1 MPDLASGFVYY
12 VIFLLST
19 TMHEASHALAAK
31 LGGDLTAY
39 HGGQVTL
46 DPRPHV
52 AREPFGMVILPVISV
67 LLSGWPFGFASA
79 PYDPLWAIR
88 HPRRAAWMALAGPA
102 ANLILVLVAVLAI
115 RLGMLAGVFDSPSSI
130 GFGHVVDSTD
140 PSTAWRGIGFFLSAL
155 FSMNLA
161 LMALNLIPLP
171 PLDGSA
177 GIAVLLSENVARR
190 YTQWLHDN
198 RTLGMVGMLV
208 AWRAFDMIFEPI
220 FMTAIGLLYPGV
232 TYG

>member
-1 MPDLASGFVYY
+1 MPDLASGLVYY

-52 AREPFGMVILPVISV
+52 AREPFGMVILPLISV

-79 PYDPLWAIR
+79 PYDPYWAVR

-102 ANLILVLVAVLAI
+102 ANLVLVLVAVLAI
-115 RLGMLAGVFDSPSSI
+115 RVGILAGVFDSPLSI

-140 PSTAWRGIGFFLSAL
+140 PSTGWRGIGFFLSAM

-177 GIAVLLSENVARR
+177 GIAVLLSENVARK
-190 YTQWLHDN
+190 YTHWLHEN
-198 RTLGMVGMLV
+198 RVLGTVGMLV
-208 AWRAFDMIFEPI
+208 AWRAFDVIFQPI